1 MWSPATISNPVA
13 MAADDDSIG
22 LQIVKEKGISFWS

>member
-1 MWSPATISNPVA
+1 VA